1 MTQLLSTFLYYIIK
15 LVFLEGPLGGLEFI
29 ACTELHRRA
38 LRGAAPGPWG
48 QGPPTHAKQPVH
60 RNAEPVQRNAEPWEA
75 WEAWEAQ
82 GQRNAEHPNQLEP
95 ALSLLEKQQLFKWY
109 LLLAQFFN
117 KDTVF

>member
-1 MTQLLSTFLYYIIK
+1 MHGLDGIIPQRGT
-15 LVFLEGPLGGLEFI
+15 LCLPGLPG
-29 ACTELHRRA
+29 TLP
-38 LRGAAPGPWG
+38 GAP
-48 QGPPTHAKQPVH
+48 
-60 RNAEPVQRNAEPWEA
+60 A